1 MVSSNLWTNVEDLG
15 STYADSDYAYD
26 AVKTASYLLWGMSG
40 RKYSGTTTVTER
52 YVSIFDP
59 YLRAGASTLTYV
71 PTLIDGSVQNLRL
84 GGSGLYGDDDYLG
97 DGTSSNTRIR
107 LRGRKVVKIHT
118 VRDIDG
124 NIIDP
129 SQYYLVEHSTLLA
142 APGATWTP
150 SNVEVTYTYGT
161 PPPTAGKNAA
171 RMLAIELVKLYEG
184 DDTCALPQRVTSIS
198 RQGISYT
205 VLDNQDFIDDLRTG
219 LYAVDLFL
227 KTSNPDKARARARVF
242 SPDVPKARRITPK
255 PFLYTETAFDL
266 RVLPTGGS
274 VVLYL
279 DEVSGDFLL
288 DDNAWVV
295 SMTVSDYTG
304 SKTETFTG
312 AAVLNRGTEK
322 ITITVN
328 YSDILAVLGPREPG
342 VYDIYC
348 TRPSLA
354 NPAVDEVINL
364 LTANASIQLGTRVEP
379 IYTL

>member
-1 MVSSNLWTNVEDLG
+1 VSSNLWTNVEDLG

-52 YVSIFDP
+52 YVSVYDP
-59 YLRAGASTLTYV
+59 YLRAGASIMTYS
-71 PTLIDGSVQNLRL
+71 PTLIQGEVKNLRI

-142 APGATWTP
+142 TPGATWTP

-288 DDNAWVV
+288 NDNAWVV

>member
-1 MVSSNLWTNVEDLG
+1 MSSNLWTNVEDLG

-26 AVKTASYLLWGMSG
+26 AVKTASYLLWAMSG

-59 YLRAGASTLTYV
+59 YLRAGASILTYV
-71 PTLIDGSVQNLRL
+71 PTLIDGDVQNLRL

-142 APGATWTP
+142 APGASWTP

-255 PFLYTETAFDL
+255 PFLFTETAFDL

-288 DDNAWVV
+288 NDNAWVV

-322 ITITVN
+322 ITVTVD

-342 VYDIYC
+342 SYDIYC